1 MMRVVLLFVILFAGW
16 LLMSGHYTPLIMS
29 FGVMSCALCAWL
41 SWRIGASDLEG
52 LPTHLFAR
60 LPAYLVWLLREIIMS
75 NIATAKI
82 ILFGGAKP
90 EIFEVPASQRTAAG
104 LATHA
109 NSITLTPGT
118 VTIDID
124 EAYVDKGGVSTL
136 VIHALHGDFGDDV
149 RSGDM
154 DQRNCALEE
163 VVSGRLGKSDK

>member
-1 MMRVVLLFVILFAGW
+1 MMRVFLLFVILFAGW

-90 EIFEVPASQRTAAG
+90 EIFEVPASQRTGAG
-104 LATHA
+104 LATYA

-118 VTIDID
+118 VTIDIN
-124 EAYVDKGGVSTL
+124 ESSKTTFL
-136 VIHALHGDFGDDV
+136 VHALHNDFGDDV
-149 RSGDM
+149 RTGDM
-154 DQRNCALEE
+154 DRRVTALED
-163 VVSGRLGKSDK
+163 VSDAELTNS

>member
-1 MMRVVLLFVILFAGW
+1 MIRVFLLFVILFIGW
-16 LLMSGHYTPLIMS
+16 LLMSGHYTPLITS
-29 FGVMSCALCAWL
+29 FGILSCALCAWL

-75 NIATAKI
+75 NIATSKI
-82 ILFGGAKP
+82 ILFGGARP
-90 EIFEVPASQRTAAG
+90 EIFEVPATQRTAAG
-104 LATHA
+104 MATYA

-124 EAYVDKGGVSTL
+124 ESAPSTFL
-136 VIHALHGDFGDDV
+136 VHALHQDFGDDV

-154 DQRNCALEE
+154 DRRVTALENISDAE
-163 VVSGRLGKSDK
+163 MSGS